1 MKSNKTRFDGLTKGQ
16 ATRAANLL
24 QELEHATLADDKL
37 RLDRLGDWVY
47 EAQEDYWGPDYG
59 NPTSNCA
66 EPDAFE
72 PFLAL
77 SWLIDML
84 EDKQCNITD
93 ASAWFRREF
102 PSVSREYW
110 GTLGLDAEGATIAEA
125 LTQMNA
131 KDIGLNRIGNF

>member
-1 MKSNKTRFDGLTKGQ
+1 MKSKTTRFDGLTAGQ
-16 ATRAANLL
+16 AARAAKLL

-37 RLDRLGDWVY
+37 RLDRLDGWVY
-47 EAQEDYWGPDYG
+47 EAQADYWGPDYG
-59 NPTSNCA
+59 DTTSKCA

-77 SWLIDML
+77 SWLIQDL
-84 EDKQCNITD
+84 ADKEYNIAD

-110 GTLGLDAEGATIAEA
+110 GNLGLDAESAAIAEA